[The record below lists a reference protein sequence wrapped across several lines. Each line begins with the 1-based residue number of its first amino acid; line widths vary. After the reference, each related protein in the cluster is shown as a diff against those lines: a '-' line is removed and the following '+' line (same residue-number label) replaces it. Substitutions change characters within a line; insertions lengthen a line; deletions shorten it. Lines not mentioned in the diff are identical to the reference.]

1 MLVLARK
8 PPLALLTHQH
18 EEVAIYYERRN
29 SMKLIP
35 TEFLVPGMTLEED
48 VVTEDNQVLAG
59 RATILTD
66 KVISKL
72 ESYKIEAVKISTE
85 TFRSAPAPV
94 SEQPAA
100 DTTSAAPVPAAP
112 DLKKEGYSET
122 IKKSEEFQTFSTKL
136 DEAVKAFAEQLSS
149 MLDGDTQIDVDHLYA
164 RTMELIPENAT
175 TINVFDFIHNTRQH
189 NDPIYAHSINVALIG
204 NILGKWMDLS
214 EKDLKILTVAGL
226 LHDIGKSKIP
236 ESILNKPG
244 KLSVSE
250 FEIIKNHPIYGHN
263 LLKKH
268 KRLDKRILSA
278 TLQHHERCDGTGYPN
293 GLKADAIDDFSKI
306 IAIADVYDAMTA
318 SRDFRSS
325 TCPFKVV
332 AIFEQE
338 GLGKYDTQFIM
349 TFLERIV
356 LTYMHNNVRLSDG
369 RVGEVVMINKL
380 TLSRPIVKVGET
392 FVDLSTEK
400 GLSIESIV

>member
-1 MLVLARK
+1 
-8 PPLALLTHQH
+8 
-18 EEVAIYYERRN
+18 
-29 SMKLIP
+29 MKLIP
-35 TEFLVPGMTLEED
+35 TEYLVPGMTLEED
-48 VVTEDNQVLAG
+48 VIGENNQVIAG

-66 KVISKL
+66 KLISRL
-72 ESYKIEAVKISTE
+72 EFYNIEAVKISTE
-85 TFRSAPAPV
+85 TF
-94 SEQPAA
+94 
-100 DTTSAAPVPAAP
+100 SAAPPAPEAESAAALTPVAP
-112 DLKKEGYSET
+112 ASDGYSEK

-136 DEAVKAFAEQLSS
+136 ESATEDFSNKLSS
-149 MLDGDTQIDVDHLYA
+149 MLEGDEPIDVDGLYT
-164 RTMELIPENAT
+164 RIMDIIPENAT
-175 TINVFDFIHNTRQH
+175 TLNIFDLIHNTRNH
-189 NDPIYAHSINVALIG
+189 SDPIYAHSLNVALISFV
-204 NILGKWMDLS
+204 LGQWLGFS
-214 EKDLKILTVAGL
+214 EEDVKILTVAGL

-236 ESILNKPG
+236 EKILNKPG
-244 KLSVSE
+244 KLSSSE

-263 LLKKH
+263 LLKGRK
-268 KRLDKRILSA
+268 LDSRILSA

-293 GLKADAIDDFSKI
+293 NLKAKDIDAFSKV

-338 GLGKYDTQFIM
+338 GLGKYDTHFIM

-369 RVGEVVMINKL
+369 RVGEVVMINKM
-380 TLSRPIVKVGET
+380 TLSRPIVKIGND

-400 GLSIESIV
+400 SLTIESIV

>member
-1 MLVLARK
+1 
-8 PPLALLTHQH
+8 
-18 EEVAIYYERRN
+18 
-29 SMKLIP
+29 MKLIP
-35 TEFLVPGMTLEED
+35 TEYLIPGMTLEDD
-48 VVTEDNQVLAG
+48 VIGENNQVIAS

-66 KVISKL
+66 NLISRL
-72 ESYKIEAVKISTE
+72 EFYNIKAVKISTE
-85 TFRSAPAPV
+85 VFSTPSD
-94 SEQPAA
+94 SEAETAA
-100 DTTSAAPVPAAP
+100 ASTPTAAGG
-112 DLKKEGYSET
+112 GYSEK

-136 DEAVKAFAEQLSS
+136 ESSTESFANELPSMLEGDEA
-149 MLDGDTQIDVDHLYA
+149 IDVDKLYSQI
-164 RTMELIPENAT
+164 MDIIPENAT
-175 TINVFDFIHNTRQH
+175 TLNIFDLIHNTRNH
-189 NDPIYAHSINVALIG
+189 NDPIYAHSLNVALISY
-204 NILGKWMDLS
+204 ILGQWLGFS
-214 EKDLKILTVAGL
+214 EEDVKVLTVAGL

-236 ESILNKPG
+236 EKILNKPG
-244 KLSVSE
+244 KLSSSE

-263 LLKKH
+263 LLKG
-268 KRLDKRILSA
+268 RNLDSRILSA

-293 GLKADAIDDFSKI
+293 ALKEKDIDTFSKV

-338 GLGKYDTQFIM
+338 GLGKYDTHFIM

-369 RVGEVVMINKL
+369 RVGEVVMINKM
-380 TLSRPIVKVGET
+380 TLSRPIVKIGNN

-400 GLSIESIV
+400 SLTIESIV